1 MRNIV
6 KICIIAIIA
15 LIIWGGFKVY
25 EGADTARMMKT
36 YSSQELSFEYP
47 AIYHL
52 EEKVITDERPGRKQV
67 ILMEDTE
74 ENRLVREGKSPGRE
88 GPVTI
93 TIDIFPNTLGKQ
105 NLMQFV
111 TGESDSNYKLGAG
124 KVSTTTIGSQTGLE
138 YFWSGLYEGRSFV
151 TSNSANIYHFAVTFM
166 NYDAPI
172 VDDFEAVLST
182 VEVK

>member
-1 MRNIV
+1 MKNIV
-6 KICIIAIIA
+6 KFTIIAAAA
-15 LIIWGGFKVY
+15 LLVWGGFKVY
-25 EGADTARMMKT
+25 EGADTARTMKT
-36 YSSQELSFEYP
+36 YSSSEISFEYP
-47 AIYHL
+47 ALYHL
-52 EEKVITDERPGRKQV
+52 EEKAVTGEQRNYRQI
-67 ILMEDTE
+67 ILTEDTE

-88 GPVTI
+88 GPVAI

-105 NLMQFV
+105 TLMQFV

-138 YFWSGLYEGRSFV
+138 YYWSGLYEGRSFV
-151 TSNSANIYHFAVTFM
+151 TSNSVNIYHFAVAFM

-182 VEVK
+182 VEIK